1 MSEIEVILFATA
13 GSFIGYILGYILG
26 NIIGNMLIDWV
37 YGKDDN
43 DD

>member
-1 MSEIEVILFATA
+1 MSEIEVILSVTA
-13 GSFIGYILGYILG
+13 GSFIGYILG

-37 YGKDDN
+37 YGKDGN

>member
-1 MSEIEVILFATA
+1 MNVIEVILSATA
-13 GSFIGYILGYILG
+13 GAFIGNILG
-26 NIIGNMLIDWV
+26 NIIGNMLIDWG

>member
-1 MSEIEVILFATA
+1 MNVIEVILSATA
-13 GSFIGYILGYILG
+13 GAFILG

>member
-1 MSEIEVILFATA
+1 MSEIGIILSATA
-13 GSFIGYILGYILG
+13 GAFIIG

>member
-1 MSEIEVILFATA
+1 MSEIEVILSATA
-13 GSFIGYILGYILG
+13 GSFIGNILG
-26 NIIGNMLIDWV
+26 NMMFKWV

>member
-1 MSEIEVILFATA
+1 MNVIEVILSATA
-13 GSFIGYILGYILG
+13 GAFIGNILG

-43 DD
+43 ND

>member
-13 GSFIGYILGYILG
+13 GSFIGNILG
-26 NIIGNMLIDWV
+26 NISGNMLIDWV

-43 DD
+43 GD

>member
-1 MSEIEVILFATA
+1 MNVIEVILSATA
-13 GSFIGYILGYILG
+13 GAFIGNILG

>member
-13 GSFIGYILGYILG
+13 GAFIIG
-26 NIIGNMLIDWV
+26 NILGNMLIDWV

>member
-1 MSEIEVILFATA
+1 MREIEVILSATA
-13 GSFIGYILGYILG
+13 GAFISNILG

>member
-1 MSEIEVILFATA
+1 MSVIEVILSATA
-13 GSFIGYILGYILG
+13 GAFIGNILG

>member
-1 MSEIEVILFATA
+1 MSVIEVILSATA
-13 GSFIGYILGYILG
+13 GAFIGNILG

-43 DD
+43 ED

>member
-1 MSEIEVILFATA
+1 MSEIGVILSATA
-13 GSFIGYILGYILG
+13 GAF
-26 NIIGNMLIDWV
+26 IGNMLIDWV

>member
-1 MSEIEVILFATA
+1 MSEIGVILSATA
-13 GSFIGYILGYILG
+13 GSFIGNILG

>member
-1 MSEIEVILFATA
+1 MSEIEVILSATA
-13 GSFIGYILGYILG
+13 GAFIANILG

-37 YGKDDN
+37 YGKNDN

>member
-1 MSEIEVILFATA
+1 MSVIEVILSATA
-13 GSFIGYILGYILG
+13 GAFIGNILG

-37 YGKDDN
+37 YGKEDN

>member
-1 MSEIEVILFATA
+1 MSEIEVILSATA
-13 GSFIGYILGYILG
+13 GAFIDNILG
-26 NIIGNMLIDWV
+26 NMMVKWV

>member
-1 MSEIEVILFATA
+1 MSEIGVILSATA
-13 GSFIGYILGYILG
+13 GAFIGNILR

>member
-1 MSEIEVILFATA
+1 MSEIEVILSATA
-13 GSFIGYILGYILG
+13 GAFIGNIL
-26 NIIGNMLIDWV
+26 GNMLIDWV

>member
-1 MSEIEVILFATA
+1 MSEIGVILSATA
-13 GSFIGYILGYILG
+13 GAFIGNILG

-37 YGKDDN
+37 YGKDDK

>member
-1 MSEIEVILFATA
+1 MNVIEVILSATA
-13 GSFIGYILGYILG
+13 GAFIGNILGK
-26 NIIGNMLIDWV
+26 IIGNMLIDWV

>member
-1 MSEIEVILFATA
+1 MSEIEAILFATA
-13 GSFIGYILGYILG
+13 GSFIGNILG

>member
-1 MSEIEVILFATA
+1 MNEIEVILSATA
-13 GSFIGYILGYILG
+13 GAFIGNILG

>member
-1 MSEIEVILFATA
+1 MSVIEVILSATA
-13 GSFIGYILGYILG
+13 GSFIGNILG
-26 NIIGNMLIDWV
+26 NMMFKWV

>member
-1 MSEIEVILFATA
+1 MSEIEVTLSATVGA
-13 GSFIGYILGYILG
+13 FLGYVFG

>member
-1 MSEIEVILFATA
+1 MSEIEVIFFATA
-13 GSFIGYILGYILG
+13 GSFIGNILG
-26 NIIGNMLIDWV
+26 NMMFKWV

>member
-1 MSEIEVILFATA
+1 MNIIEVILSAPA
-13 GSFIGYILGYILG
+13 GAFIGNILG

>member
-1 MSEIEVILFATA
+1 MSEIEVILSATA
-13 GSFIGYILGYILG
+13 GSFIGNILG

>member
-13 GSFIGYILGYILG
+13 GSFIGNILG

>member
-1 MSEIEVILFATA
+1 MSVIEVILSATA
-13 GSFIGYILGYILG
+13 GAFIGNILG

-37 YGKDDN
+37 YGKDVN

>member
-1 MSEIEVILFATA
+1 MSEIEVILSATA
-13 GSFIGYILGYILG
+13 GAFIGNTLG

>member
-1 MSEIEVILFATA
+1 MSVIEVILSATA
-13 GSFIGYILGYILG
+13 GAFIG

>member
-1 MSEIEVILFATA
+1 MSVIEVILSATA
-13 GSFIGYILGYILG
+13 GAFIGNILG

-37 YGKDDN
+37 YGEDDN

>member
-1 MSEIEVILFATA
+1 MSVIEVILSATA
-13 GSFIGYILGYILG
+13 GALIGNILG